1 MAVTESSHETC
12 FLTLIFVLLA
22 MFFDKIWNSMEQ
34 FVNLDDNWRKL
45 LKTFD
50 IWVELYLI
58 LFVDI

>member
-1 MAVTESSHETC
+1 ME
-12 FLTLIFVLLA
+12 LL
-22 MFFDKIWNSMEQ
+22 
-34 FVNLDDNWRKL
+34 VNLDDNWRKL

>member
-1 MAVTESSHETC
+1 
-12 FLTLIFVLLA
+12 
-22 MFFDKIWNSMEQ
+22 MEQ

-45 LKTFD
+45 LKIFD

>member
-1 MAVTESSHETC
+1 
-12 FLTLIFVLLA
+12 
-22 MFFDKIWNSMEQ
+22 MEQ